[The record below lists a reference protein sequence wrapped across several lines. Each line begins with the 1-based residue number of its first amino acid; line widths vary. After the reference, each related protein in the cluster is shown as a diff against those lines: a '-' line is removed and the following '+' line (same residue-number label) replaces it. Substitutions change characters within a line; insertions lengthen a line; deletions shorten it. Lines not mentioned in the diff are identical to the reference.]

1 MLSFKKQKIICTV
14 GPLYLWFPVPGFNP
28 KQLVCCWLNLWM
40 RNLRILSAN
49 CIHFTVPFVSGV
61 WAAGP
66 LVSMGTPR
74 INDQEGPLFPVLSR
88 ALLEEARIQCKVS
101 VYGDAVTHFP

>member
-28 KQLVCCWLNLWM
+28 KQSVCCWLNLWM

-74 INDQEGPLFPVLSR
+74 INDQGMWRAHSSLCCLELCLRKREFSAKSLFMVMP
-88 ALLEEARIQCKVS
+88 
-101 VYGDAVTHFP
+101 